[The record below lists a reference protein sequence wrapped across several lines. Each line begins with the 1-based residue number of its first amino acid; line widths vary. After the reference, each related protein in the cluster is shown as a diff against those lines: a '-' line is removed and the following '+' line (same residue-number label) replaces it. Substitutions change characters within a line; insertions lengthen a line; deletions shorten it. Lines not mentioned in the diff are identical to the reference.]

1 MDLVR
6 EAAGFEGLIVLAII
20 YFVLNGLQKAG
31 EKARRSRSPGA
42 PPPGPSEPTPTQE
55 EGFSLEHVLR
65 EIERLKAEQE
75 AKSLPPPPR
84 PEPAAPAKRER
95 PLPARRRAPPPM
107 RREGLSAERGP
118 MGRHAQRSL
127 PSAEEVEV
135 RETWDD
141 APPSE
146 GGTSLEILEEPRL
159 RPPPVPVD
167 QDDAAE
173 EVARARVRAAELR
186 NRPHVEADHV
196 SFHERVMQQAAK
208 ATPPGGEAARKGRER
223 LRAAIV
229 WREILGPPKA
239 FEEW

>member
-31 EKARRSRSPGA
+31 EKARRSRSTGA

-55 EGFSLEHVLR
+55 EGFSLENVLR
-65 EIERLKAEQE
+65 EIERLKTEQE

-107 RREGLSAERGP
+107 RREGLPGERGP
-118 MGRHAQRSL
+118 LGRHAQRGL
-127 PSAEEVEV
+127 PPAEEVEV

-141 APPSE
+141 EPPSE
-146 GGTSLEILEEPRL
+146 VGTSMEVLDEARL

-173 EVARARVRAAELR
+173 AIVSARIRAAEMR
-186 NRPHVEADHV
+186 NRPHLEVDHR

-208 ATPPGGEAARKGRER
+208 APPPGREAARQGREH
-223 LRAAIV
+223 LRAAII

-239 FEEW
+239 FEE